1 MTPVSGTSRIRILFS
16 AFIAIVGLSVL
27 GGCASGVKV
36 APTPTTTTTTPPA
49 TTPPAPP
56 VTVTPG
62 AATPMA
68 LAYNPVTNL
77 FYVANGSGNTVSV
90 VDGTS
95 FKNLDTITVESN
107 PSAIAVNSTT
117 NMVYVVN
124 FGAQS
129 VTVIDGTTNAITA
142 TLSGGS
148 GQIAINTV
156 TNRIYI
162 LDARGSQNDNVFVLD
177 GTNNAVVGSLQIGG
191 NASSVAV
198 NTKTNTVYV
207 TNGLTLV
214 AIDGSTNK
222 VTGSIPVPSAP
233 IADPAHPPIAGT
245 TAVAV
250 DETTNTVFFANTG
263 GDNTVDVV
271 NCDTL
276 AVTATVAVGNSPDS
290 VAVNPLTHLVYVA
303 NELDKTITVIDETT
317 NTATATISLT
327 DHPQGI
333 VVNPATN
340 LLYVAMDQSV
350 GVVNLA
356 TNTPQQ

>member
-1 MTPVSGTSRIRILFS
+1 MTPVSGTSRISILFS

-36 APTPTTTTTTPPA
+36 APTPTTTSTPPA

-107 PSAIAVNSTT
+107 PSAIAVNSAT

-129 VTVIDGTTNAITA
+129 VSVIDGTTNAITA

-177 GTNNAVVGSLQIGG
+177 GTNNAVIGSLQIGG

-207 TNGLTLV
+207 ANGLTLV

-222 VTGSIPVPSAP
+222 VTGSIPVPKAP

-271 NCDTL
+271 NGETL
-276 AVTATVAVGNSPDS
+276 AITATVAVGNSPDS

-317 NTATATISLT
+317 NTATATINLT

-340 LLYVAMDQSV
+340 LLYVAMDLSV
-350 GVVNLA
+350 GVVNLT
-356 TNTPQQ
+356 TNAPQQ